1 MVSRENVSKIIQD
14 ARELAAEGQVDQ
26 AIAECRQT
34 LTRHP
39 DESQIY
45 VCLGD
50 LSLQHQLMPEAS
62 AAYYQAARLFLNE
75 GSVLNAV
82 CCYKHIVQIEPHRAD
97 ICVLLGDA
105 NASRGHL
112 NNAVADYL
120 VAAKLYTQS
129 GAISDAVG
137 VYGKVLALTPH
148 NTGARLRVAEL
159 SLDQGHTADAVE
171 EYLQVAEEYKRHQ
184 RGVEAQALHD
194 LILKHAPRHPAVA
207 KRLIGSEAA
216 DILETLDNQNGTN
229 EIDEIRFESDE
240 NLPAAGLL
248 TNGSPTNET
257 GSDVLPDIE
266 MVMLDEGKVLEP
278 VVIEAGPPSGHETK
292 ERVNSESGSLRTP
305 ELEEDFEAQ
314 YELALAYK
322 EMGLLDE
329 AIEAFEQALRGPSRF
344 LDSCTMIAMCYK
356 DRRLNKA
363 AIEWLERAVR
373 HPQCEGALAL
383 SVKLAL
389 AQLYEM
395 EGNAEKA
402 VQLYSCIPGMRPAAN
417 HLTPGETP
425 SREVGAASGET
436 AAPSKPEK
444 PGKPRWRSFF

>member
-148 NTGARLRVAEL
+148 NTGVQLRLAEL
-159 SLDQGHTADAVE
+159 
-171 EYLQVAEEYKRHQ
+171 
-184 RGVEAQALHD
+184 
-194 LILKHAPRHPAVA
+194 
-207 KRLIGSEAA
+207 
-216 DILETLDNQNGTN
+216 TLDQNGTN
-229 EIDEIRFESDE
+229 EVNEIRLESNE
-240 NLPAAGLL
+240 NLLAAGHPA
-248 TNGSPTNET
+248 NGSPENET
-257 GSDVLPDIE
+257 GSNARPDIE
-266 MVMLDEGKVLEP
+266 TIMLDEGKVQQAFLIGE
-278 VVIEAGPPSGHETK
+278 GPPSGDETK
-292 ERVNSESGSLRTP
+292 EMVESVGLRTS
-305 ELEEDFEAQ
+305 EVEEDFEAQ

-329 AIEAFEQALRGPSRF
+329 AIEAFEQALRGPSRV

-373 HPQCEGALAL
+373 HPQCEGALAF

-402 VQLYSCIPGMRPAAN
+402 VQLYSCIPGIRPVADRLTSSSAIPSGEVDAAC
-417 HLTPGETP
+417 
-425 SREVGAASGET
+425 GET
-436 AAPSKPEK
+436 AAPSKSEK
-444 PGKPRWRSFF
+444 PPKPRWRSFF

>member
-1 MVSRENVSKIIQD
+1 LASRENVSKIIQD
-14 ARELAAEGQVDQ
+14 ARELAAEGQVDR
-26 AIAECRQT
+26 AIAQCRQT

-39 DESQIY
+39 EESQIY

-62 AAYYQAARLFLNE
+62 AAYYQAAQLFLHE

-82 CCYKHIVQIEPHRAD
+82 GCYKHIVKIEPHRAD

-129 GAISDAVG
+129 GAIPDAVG
-137 VYGKVLALTPH
+137 VYRKVLALTPH
-148 NTGARLRVAEL
+148 NTSVRLRVAEL
-159 SLDQGHTADAVE
+159 SLHQGQTGDAVE
-171 EYLQVAEEYKRHQ
+171 EYLQVAEEYTRQQ
-184 RGVEAQALHD
+184 RDVEGQALYE
-194 LILKHAPRHPAVA
+194 LILKHAPRHPEATQ
-207 KRLIGSEAA
+207 RLSGSEAA
-216 DILETLDNQNGTN
+216 DILETLDNQNGMN
-229 EIDEIRFESDE
+229 EINEIRLESDE
-240 NLPAAGLL
+240 NLLAAGHPA
-248 TNGSPTNET
+248 NGSPQNET
-257 GSDVLPDIE
+257 GSDALPDIE
-266 MVMLDEGKVLEP
+266 TTILDEGKLLQPFIVE
-278 VVIEAGPPSGHETK
+278 EGPPDGGETK
-292 ERVNSESGSLRTP
+292 VMVESDSVSFRTS

-395 EGNAEKA
+395 DGNAEKA
-402 VQLYSCIPGMRPAAN
+402 VQLYSCIPGMRPVAAPP
-417 HLTPGETP
+417 TSAETP
-425 SREVGAASGET
+425 SRDVGAASEET
-436 AAPSKPEK
+436 AAPSKSEK
-444 PGKPRWRSFF
+444 PPKPRWRSFF

>member
-1 MVSRENVSKIIQD
+1 LVSRENVSKIIQD

-26 AIAECRQT
+26 AIAQCRQT

-62 AAYYQAARLFLNE
+62 AAYYQAAQLFLHQ
-75 GSVLNAV
+75 GSVPNAV
-82 CCYKHIVQIEPHRAD
+82 GCYKHIVKIEPHRAD

-129 GAISDAVG
+129 GAIPDAIG
-137 VYGKVLALTPH
+137 VYRKVLALTPH
-148 NTGARLRVAEL
+148 NTGVRLRVAEL
-159 SLDQGHTADAVE
+159 SLQQGQTGEAIE
-171 EYLQVAEEYKRHQ
+171 EYLQVAEEYTRHQ
-184 RGVEAQALHD
+184 RDAEAQVLYE
-194 LILKHAPRHPAVA
+194 LIRKHAPRHPDAA
-207 KRLIGSEAA
+207 QRLAGSEAA
-216 DILETLDNQNGTN
+216 HILEPLDNQNGTN
-229 EIDEIRFESDE
+229 EINEIRLE
-240 NLPAAGLL
+240 NRHPA
-248 TNGSPTNET
+248 NGSSQNET
-257 GSDVLPDIE
+257 GSDPLPDIE
-266 MVMLDEGKVLEP
+266 MTTLDEGKLLQP
-278 VVIEAGPPSGHETK
+278 FIIEEGPPSGAETK
-292 ERVNSESGSLRTP
+292 VMVESESVSLRTS

-402 VQLYSCIPGMRPAAN
+402 VQLYSCIPGMRPVADPPPSA
-417 HLTPGETP
+417 ETSSP
-425 SREVGAASGET
+425 EVGAASGET
-436 AAPSKPEK
+436 AASSKSEK
-444 PGKPRWRSFF
+444 LKKPRWRSFF

>member
-1 MVSRENVSKIIQD
+1 LVSRENVPKIIQD
-14 ARELAAEGQVDQ
+14 ARELAAQGQVDQ
-26 AIAECRQT
+26 AIAECRQA

-39 DESQIY
+39 DESQVY

-82 CCYKHIVQIEPHRAD
+82 CCFKHIVRIEPHRAD

-129 GAISDAVG
+129 GAIPNAVG
-137 VYGKVLALTPH
+137 VYRKVLALTPH
-148 NTGARLRVAEL
+148 NTSVRLRVAEL
-159 SLDQGHTADAVE
+159 SLNQGEAGDAVE
-171 EYLQVAEEYKRHQ
+171 EYLQVAKEYKNQQ
-184 RGVEAQALHD
+184 RDAEAQALHE
-194 LILKHAPRHPAVA
+194 LIRKHAPRHPDGA
-207 KRLIGSEAA
+207 
-216 DILETLDNQNGTN
+216 LDNQNGTN
-229 EIDEIRFESDE
+229 EINEIRLESDE
-240 NLPAAGLL
+240 DLRAAGRPA
-248 TNGSPTNET
+248 NGSSQDET
-257 GSDVLPDIE
+257 GSDARPDIE
-266 MVMLDEGKVLEP
+266 MIMLDEGKVLQP
-278 VVIEAGPPSGHETK
+278 FIIDDGLPSGDETK
-292 ERVNSESGSLRTP
+292 GMVDSDNVGLRTS

-329 AIEAFEQALRGPSRF
+329 AIGAFEQALRGPSRF

-373 HPQCEGALAL
+373 HPQCEGTLAL

-402 VQLYSCIPGMRPAAN
+402 VQLYSCIPGMRPAA
-417 HLTPGETP
+417 HPLTSAETP
-425 SREVGAASGET
+425 SPEVGAAGGET
-436 AAPSKPEK
+436 AVPSKSEK
-444 PGKPRWRSFF
+444 PQKPRWRSFF